1 MSTRGRIQTRSR
13 TRNMSQPGTTANS
26 TTTAPIAAAAPLPQ
40 DSKQGRLCEIFTG
53 SNPLIHVD
61 DWIGLFTLVTKGFT
75 DEQRIVA
82 LGRHV
87 GGEAM
92 RWLIRDIVPVH
103 DQVTWQQV
111 STRMVTRFQRAT
123 HSFFNDAMDREL
135 KANETIEEFFN
146 DKRRLMA
153 LANIG
158 EPNQV
163 AAHSRNPTHID
174 EDTDCRSHACRHRC
188 LASCRFGHRG
198 QCQETVN
205 T

>member
-1 MSTRGRIQTRSR
+1 
-13 TRNMSQPGTTANS
+13 MSQSGNTSNS
-26 TTTAPIAAAAPLPQ
+26 TTTTAPIENAAPLPQ

-53 SNPLIHVD
+53 SNPLINVD

-92 RWLIRDIVPVH
+92 RWLIRDIVPIL

-111 STRMVTRFQRAT
+111 STRMIPRFQRTT

-163 AAHSRNPTHID
+163 AALTRGIPHTLMRTQIAAAMPA
-174 EDTDCRSHACRHRC
+174 DTDAWLRVALVIEANVKRQSTRDSR
-188 LASCRFGHRG
+188 
-198 QCQETVN
+198 
-205 T
+205 